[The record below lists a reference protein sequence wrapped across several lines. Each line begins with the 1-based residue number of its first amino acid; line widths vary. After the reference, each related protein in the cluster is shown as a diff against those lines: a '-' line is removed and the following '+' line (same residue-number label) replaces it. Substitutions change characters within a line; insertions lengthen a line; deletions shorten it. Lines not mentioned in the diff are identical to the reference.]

1 MRRFRYTLAVLIAA
15 FAFSANASAQVVQVS
30 AEAKAAGQAIQLA
43 PTRTEAVRLRSEQ
56 REASAETVA
65 TDRAAAPVQGVRKQA
80 PKTNGALP
88 WGQHED
94 AAAYEAAKLAWI
106 ETNSEAYRN
115 MSENGAVAR

>member
-1 MRRFRYTLAVLIAA
+1 MRRFRYTLAALIAT
-15 FAFSANASAQVVQVS
+15 FALSASASAQVVQVP

-43 PTRTEAVRLRSEQ
+43 PSQTEDVRFRSAQ
-56 REASAETVA
+56 REASAETAA
-65 TDRAAAPVQGVRKQA
+65 TERIAAPVQGVRKQA